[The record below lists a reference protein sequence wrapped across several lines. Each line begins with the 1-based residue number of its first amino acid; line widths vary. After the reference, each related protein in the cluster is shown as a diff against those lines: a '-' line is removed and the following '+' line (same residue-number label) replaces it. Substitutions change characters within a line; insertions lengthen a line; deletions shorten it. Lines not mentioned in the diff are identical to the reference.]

1 MTNQRRHTPRLR
13 LLSAALAAAMAL
25 TVLPVAAFAEDAAK
39 YDLRFNGEW
48 VTSANAADILGDGTA
63 SYDDT
68 TETLTLQGDIA
79 TTDNAVIPFGEQLT
93 VTGKGTLTGAQKDR
107 YAGFRSG
114 GKPIVVDAG
123 ADITL
128 DTFGFGITGA
138 GADISGN
145 VKIRNV
151 EYGVSSG
158 GATIQSAGKLVIE
171 NADKA
176 VSGSGVKVYGTLE
189 IHGGSQAVSDGGITV
204 YEGGEASITGA
215 VSGLNG
221 QSRVDGGT
229 LSVSVNTCIDNGEVI
244 FSSGT
249 LMLDST
255 GGSPLALYPAK
266 LNVQPDE
273 FWYRTEKDGAW
284 THVTDGSWVRPSDAT
299 YVELTTN
306 DPTEHYTVT
315 FDLNGGESWGGTDS
329 DSLGQ
334 WNSDHSQL
342 ICTTFG
348 GDTGEALTA
357 PLMQGMG
364 PDRTDYLFEGWYT
377 APVGGEPVEKQPYYM
392 SNQHLEPITGDITL
406 YAHWMWAGEG
416 PEPDE
421 PIIDDGGSGAG
432 IALAVVGGA
441 VAAGVAGFGVYELT
455 TRAILKNLLPEGAD
469 IPATRGE
476 LAVLLWQNAGK
487 PEPAA
492 QPAFADVADAQ
503 TAKAAQW
510 CTEQGLLEV
519 EDGAFG
525 PGQRVAKYRV
535 IQVWKQAAARQK

>member
-1 MTNQRRHTPRLR
+1 MTNQRQYTPRLR
-13 LLSAALAAAMAL
+13 LLSAVLAAAMAM
-25 TVLPVAAFAEDAAK
+25 TVLPMAAFAEDVTDYLLAV
-39 YDLRFNGEW
+39 NGTR
-48 VTSANAADILGDGTA
+48 VTSANAGDILQDGKA

-68 TETLTLQGDIA
+68 TKTLTLQGDIA
-79 TTDNAVIPFGEQLT
+79 TTDNAVNPFGEQLT
-93 VTGKGTLTGAQKDR
+93 VTGKSTLTGTQRDW
-107 YAGFRSG
+107 YAGLCG
-114 GKPIVVDAG
+114 TKTIKVAAD

-128 DTFGFGITGA
+128 DTFGFGINYA

-158 GATIQSAGKLVIE
+158 GTTIQSTGKLVIE

-189 IHGGSQAVSDGGITV
+189 IHDGTQAVSDGGITV
-204 YEGGEASITGA
+204 YEGGKASITGA
-215 VSGLNG
+215 ASGLNG
-221 QSRVDGGT
+221 QSRVDGGI
-229 LSVSVNTCIDNGEVI
+229 LSVSANTCIDNGAVI

-249 LMLDST
+249 LILESA

-284 THVTDGSWVRPSDAT
+284 THVTDGSWVRPSDST
-299 YVELTTN
+299 YFELTTN
-306 DPTEHYTVT
+306 DPTQHYTVT

-334 WNSDHSQL
+334 WNDDHSQL
-342 ICTTFG
+342 VCTTRT
-348 GDTGEALTA
+348 GDTGEALTV

-364 PDRTDYLFEGWYT
+364 PARTDYVFEGWYT

-392 SNQHLEPITGDITL
+392 SNQHLEPITGDITF
-406 YAHWMWAGEG
+406 YAHWLWNGEG
-416 PEPDE
+416 PEPDD

-441 VAAGVAGFGVYELT
+441 VAVGAAGFGAYELA
-455 TRAILKNLLPEGAD
+455 TRAILKNLLPAGAD

-510 CTEQGLLEV
+510 CTEQGLLET
-519 EDGAFG
+519 EDGAFR
-525 PGQRVAKYRV
+525 PEQRVAKYRV
-535 IQVWKQAAARQK
+535 IQVWKQAAAPQK